1 MNCSVAKKSVK
12 RGCYSLKSHGK
23 TLQQVSGG
31 GENEKEE
38 TFVRNVEKGVRKESG
53 NSREIVKRK
62 GVDVLWRDL
71 VERSA
76 CENL

>member
-1 MNCSVAKKSVK
+1 MKKK
-12 RGCYSLKSHGK
+12 KH
-23 TLQQVSGG
+23 LQQKSKRS
-31 GENEKEE
+31 ERTEW
-38 TFVRNVEKGVRKESG
+38 G

-76 CENL
+76 